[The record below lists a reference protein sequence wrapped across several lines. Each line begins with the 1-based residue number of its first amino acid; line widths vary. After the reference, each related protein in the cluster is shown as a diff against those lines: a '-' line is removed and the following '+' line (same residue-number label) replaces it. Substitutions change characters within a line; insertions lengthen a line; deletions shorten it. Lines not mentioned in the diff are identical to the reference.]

1 MPALPGALWT
11 CPGTACG
18 SWGLS
23 RKAQPKGMTQ
33 GGERPS
39 EKGRLEEVAFKL
51 GLEVWGGG
59 LMCAEEGTSGE
70 GRGCRG
76 WEVLSP
82 QPRPCTGDQ
91 ATRLLPL
98 TRPEVPWPGLPRR
111 HSLSL

>member
-59 LMCAEEGTSGE
+59 EAHACR
-70 GRGCRG
+70 RGHVRRG
-76 WEVLSP
+76 
-82 QPRPCTGDQ
+82 Q
-91 ATRLLPL
+91 
-98 TRPEVPWPGLPRR
+98 GL
-111 HSLSL
+111 